1 MIKAY
6 LAVFICNS
14 LRTIRIARSQTGF
27 IFRKKKAIVSV
38 VIVCLKKGS
47 FMYPVDLHAHTI
59 ASTHAYSTVS
69 EYFQQ
74 AKKKG
79 IKLFAITD
87 HGPDM
92 DDAPHEWHFSNLPV
106 IPRMVDGVGILYG
119 IEANIKNIKGET
131 DCTEKMSKKLDIVL
145 AGFHDPVMGSLGM
158 VDNTKALIATISS
171 GLVQVI
177 THPGNPKYPIDIK
190 EVAKVAAE
198 FNVAL
203 EMNNSSFIHSRV
215 GSEKNCI
222 EIAKAVLDAGGLIAL
237 GSDSHIASS
246 LGNFERVLEVL
257 AEIQFPQQKILN
269 TSPRKVLDFL
279 QAHGKK
285 EITAFQHF

>member
-1 MIKAY
+1 
-6 LAVFICNS
+6 
-14 LRTIRIARSQTGF
+14 
-27 IFRKKKAIVSV
+27 
-38 VIVCLKKGS
+38 
-47 FMYPVDLHAHTI
+47 MYPVDLHAHTI

-69 EYFQQ
+69 EYFQE
-74 AKKKG
+74 AKRKG

-106 IPRMVDGVGILYG
+106 IPRIVDDVGILYG

-131 DCTEKMSKKLDIVL
+131 DCSEKMASKLDIVL
-145 AGFHDPVMGSLGM
+145 AGFHDPVMKSLGLA
-158 VDNTKALIATISS
+158 DNTKALIATINS

-190 EVAKVAAE
+190 AVAKAAANS
-198 FNVAL
+198 NVAL

-222 EIAKAVLDAGGLIAL
+222 EIAKAVKEVGGFIAL

-246 LGNFERVLEVL
+246 LGNFDRVLDVL
-257 AEIQFPQQKILN
+257 AQIEFPHERILN
-269 TSPRKVLDFL
+269 KTPQRLLEFL
-279 QAHGKK
+279 QSHGKK
-285 EITAFQHF
+285 YIPEFSDF

>member
-1 MIKAY
+1 
-6 LAVFICNS
+6 
-14 LRTIRIARSQTGF
+14 
-27 IFRKKKAIVSV
+27 
-38 VIVCLKKGS
+38 
-47 FMYPVDLHAHTI
+47 MYPVDLHAHTI

-74 AKKKG
+74 AKKQG

-106 IPRMVDGVGILYG
+106 IPRMIDGVGILYG

-131 DCTEKMSKKLDIVL
+131 DCSEKMSKKLDIVL
-145 AGFHDPVMGSLGM
+145 AGFHEPVMGSLGI
-158 VDNTKALIATISS
+158 VDNTKALIATITS
-171 GLVQVI
+171 GAVQMI
-177 THPGNPKYPIDIK
+177 THPGNPKYPIDFA
-190 EVAKVAAE
+190 EVAKVAAACH
-198 FNVAL
+198 VAL

-222 EIAKAVLDAGGLIAL
+222 EIAKEVRDAGGLIAL

-246 LGNFERVLEVL
+246 LGKFDRVLEVL
-257 AEIQFPQQKILN
+257 TQIDFPEERILN
-269 TSPRKVLDFL
+269 ITPRRVLDFL
-279 QAHGKK
+279 KSHGKK
-285 EITAFQHF
+285 EIPEFNHF

>member
-1 MIKAY
+1 
-6 LAVFICNS
+6 
-14 LRTIRIARSQTGF
+14 
-27 IFRKKKAIVSV
+27 
-38 VIVCLKKGS
+38 
-47 FMYPVDLHAHTI
+47 MYPVDLHAHTI

-74 AKKKG
+74 AKKQG

-106 IPRMVDGVGILYG
+106 IPRMIDGVGILYG

-131 DCTEKMSKKLDIVL
+131 DCSEKMSKKLDIVL
-145 AGFHDPVMGSLGM
+145 AGFHEPVMGSLGI
-158 VDNTKALIATISS
+158 VDNTKALIATITS
-171 GLVQVI
+171 GAVQMI
-177 THPGNPKYPIDIK
+177 THPGNPKYPIDFA
-190 EVAKVAAE
+190 EVAKVAAACH
-198 FNVAL
+198 VAL

-222 EIAKAVLDAGGLIAL
+222 EIAKEVRDAGGLIAL

-246 LGNFERVLEVL
+246 LGKFGRVLEVL
-257 AEIQFPQQKILN
+257 TQIDFPEERILN
-269 TSPRKVLDFL
+269 ITPRRVLDFL
-279 QAHGKK
+279 KSHGKK
-285 EITAFQHF
+285 EIPEFSHF

>member
-1 MIKAY
+1 
-6 LAVFICNS
+6 
-14 LRTIRIARSQTGF
+14 
-27 IFRKKKAIVSV
+27 
-38 VIVCLKKGS
+38 
-47 FMYPVDLHAHTI
+47 MYPVDLHAHTI

-92 DDAPHEWHFSNLPV
+92 ADAPHEWHFSNLPV
-106 IPRMVDGVGILYG
+106 IPRIIDDVGILYS

-131 DCTEKMSKKLDIVL
+131 DCSEKMSKKLDIVL
-145 AGFHDPVMGSLGM
+145 AGFHEPVMGSLGL
-158 VDNTKALIATISS
+158 VDNTKALIATMAS
-171 GLVQVI
+171 GIVQII

-190 EVAKVAAE
+190 EVAQVAASS
-198 FNVAL
+198 NVAL

-222 EIAKAVLDAGGLIAL
+222 EIAKAVRDAGGLIAL

-246 LGNFERVLEVL
+246 LGNFDQVLKVL
-257 AEIQFPQQKILN
+257 AQIDFPAERILN
-269 TSPRKVLDFL
+269 ATPRRVLDFL
-279 QAHGKK
+279 QSHGKK
-285 EITAFQHF
+285 EIAEFKDF